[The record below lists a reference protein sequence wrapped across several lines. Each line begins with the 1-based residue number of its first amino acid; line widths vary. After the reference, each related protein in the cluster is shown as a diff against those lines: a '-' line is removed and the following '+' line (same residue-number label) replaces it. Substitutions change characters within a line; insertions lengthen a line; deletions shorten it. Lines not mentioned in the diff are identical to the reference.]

1 MKKKHYFGRGAM
13 FVLCAIF
20 AIAFLLPTVL
30 FFFVASD
37 SSQYRISIAQV
48 EKVIEDHS
56 QDCAVDENLAH
67 IIAIEGPGGIYDPQ
81 AA

>member
-37 SSQYRISIAQV
+37 RSQYRISIA
-48 EKVIEDHS
+48 
-56 QDCAVDENLAH
+56 
-67 IIAIEGPGGIYDPQ
+67 
-81 AA
+81 